1 MAAPFSVKNGRM
13 RPWSAGMVAAKGSRA
28 GCQREPISSTFVFVV
43 NEDDGSPRR
52 IFTLKYYTLHRDRK
66 ATSMFRPVLLSLL
79 SAASIFA
86 GGIAAHGSATSKL
99 QQLQDLSEAFSEV
112 AAKAKPGVVALMTER
127 KVSVDNPLS
136 GTPFRFYFDAPRGRQ
151 PGEREYQQGQG
162 SGVIVRYQGE
172 SYILTNNH
180 VVKGAEKIRVEMTD
194 GRSFEATVVG
204 TDPKT
209 DIAVL
214 RPGIVDLPSVPL
226 GDSDKVR
233 VGEWVLAIGNP
244 FGLEHTVTSGIISA
258 LGRQNGLL
266 LRQEGYED
274 FIQTDAA
281 INPGNSGG
289 ALINLKGEL
298 VGINTAIV
306 SGTGGYQ
313 GIGFAVPTNMVSHV
327 MQNLIDYGE
336 VRRGLLG
343 VRIRD
348 LDDEIAQAMG
358 AGKGSG
364 VLIDEVVK
372 AGPADDARLEHG
384 DIILE
389 VDGRSMPNAAALRN
403 HISQTK
409 PGTEVELLVL
419 RNGTKRTYRVVLGQ
433 LESKSEIA
441 ADEPPTK
448 RTAKLGLEV
457 QTLNRELADRLG
469 YEGERGVIVT
479 QVERG
484 SPAERKGLRGGD
496 LIIEIN
502 RTPVA
507 NLAEYEEAIDKVEPD
522 GVILLRRLRSGRT
535 SYVALRVPTE

>member
-1 MAAPFSVKNGRM
+1 MH
-13 RPWSAGMVAAKGSRA
+13 RP
-28 GCQREPISSTFVFVV
+28 
-43 NEDDGSPRR
+43 
-52 IFTLKYYTLHRDRK
+52 
-66 ATSMFRPVLLSLL
+66 LLLTAL
-79 SAASIFA
+79 SAVTIF
-86 GGIAAHGSATSKL
+86 GIPTHGSATSKL
-99 QQLQDLSEAFSEV
+99 ERLQDLSDAFSEV
-112 AAKAKPGVVALMTER
+112 AAQAKPGVVALMTER
-127 KVSVDNPLS
+127 KVSVDNPFS

-151 PGEREYQQGQG
+151 PGERRYQHGQG
-162 SGVIVRYQGE
+162 SGVIAGYNHE
-172 SYILTNNH
+172 SYIITNNH

-214 RPGIVDLPSVPL
+214 RPDIEDLPSVPL
-226 GDSDKVR
+226 GDSDQVR

-266 LRQEGYED
+266 GLEGYED

-358 AGKGSG
+358 VRKGIG
-364 VLIDEVVK
+364 VLIDQVIED
-372 AGPADDARLEHG
+372 GPADDARLEHG

-389 VDGRSMPNAAALRN
+389 VDGRSMPNAATLRN

-409 PGTEVELLVL
+409 PGTEVELLIL
-419 RNGTKRTYRVVLGQ
+419 RDGKKRTYQVVLGQ
-433 LESKSEIA
+433 LESKSEVA

-457 QTLNRELADRLG
+457 QTLNRELAERLG
-469 YEGERGVIVT
+469 YEGEDGVIVT
-479 QVERG
+479 HIERG
-484 SPAERKGLRGGD
+484 SPAARKGLRGGD

-507 NLAEYEEAIDKVEPD
+507 NLTEYEEGIDEVGPGE
-522 GVILLRRLRSGRT
+522 VILLRRLRSGRT
-535 SYVALRVPTE
+535 SYIALRVPNE

>member
-1 MAAPFSVKNGRM
+1 MNSPLL
-13 RPWSAGMVAAKGSRA
+13 VA
-28 GCQREPISSTFVFVV
+28 
-43 NEDDGSPRR
+43 
-52 IFTLKYYTLHRDRK
+52 
-66 ATSMFRPVLLSLL
+66 L
-79 SAASIFA
+79 SAVTMFVA
-86 GGIAAHGSATSKL
+86 GIPATGYANSKIE
-99 QQLQDLSEAFSEV
+99 QLQDLSDAFAEV
-112 AAKAKPGVVALMTER
+112 AARAKPGVVALMTER
-127 KVSVDNPLS
+127 KVSVDNPYS
-136 GTPFRFYFDAPRGRQ
+136 GTPFRFHFDGPRGRQ

-162 SGVIVRYQGE
+162 SGVIVRYNQE
-172 SYILTNNH
+172 SYVLTNNH

-194 GRSFEATVVG
+194 GRSFEATVLG

-214 RPGIVDLPSVPL
+214 RPNIDDLPAVPL
-226 GDSDKVR
+226 GDSDQVR

-266 LRQEGYED
+266 LRQQGYED

-327 MQNLIDYGE
+327 MENLIEYGE

-343 VRIRD
+343 VMIKD

-358 AGKGSG
+358 ARKGAG
-364 VLIDEVVK
+364 VLIDQVIED
-372 AGPADDARLEHG
+372 GPADDARLEHG

-389 VDGRSMPNAAALRN
+389 VDGRSMPSAAALRN

-409 PGTEVELLVL
+409 PGTKVELLIL
-419 RNGTKRTYRVVLGQ
+419 RDGKQSRYQVVLGQ
-433 LESKSEIA
+433 LESKTKVAANDPPPKRIA
-441 ADEPPTK
+441 
-448 RTAKLGLEV
+448 RLGLEV

-469 YEGERGVIVT
+469 YEGEQGVIVT
-479 QVERG
+479 HVERG
-484 SPAERKGLRGGD
+484 SPAERKGLKGGD
-496 LIIEIN
+496 LIIEIS

-507 NLAEYEEAIDKVEPD
+507 DLTEYEDAIDDVEP
-522 GVILLRRLRSGRT
+522 GEVVLLRRLRSGRT
-535 SYVALRVPTE
+535 SYIALRVPTD

>member
-1 MAAPFSVKNGRM
+1 MPG
-13 RPWSAGMVAAKGSRA
+13 
-28 GCQREPISSTFVFVV
+28 TFVSLVV
-43 NEDDGSPRR
+43 NDTKLPDES
-52 IFTLKYYTLHRDRK
+52 HRETTPTVERK
-66 ATSMFRPVLLSLL
+66 AISMCRPLLLTVL
-79 SAASIFA
+79 SAVTIIA
-86 GGIAAHGSATSKL
+86 GDSPVHGAATSKL
-99 QQLQDLSEAFSEV
+99 EQLQDLSDAFSEV

-127 KVSVDNPLS
+127 KVSVGNPFS

-151 PGEREYQQGQG
+151 PGERQYQQGQG
-162 SGVIVRYQGE
+162 SGVIVRYNHE

-180 VVKGAEKIRVEMTD
+180 VVKDADKIRVEMTD

-214 RPGIVDLPSVPL
+214 RPNIDDLPAVPL
-226 GDSDKVR
+226 GNSDQVR

-343 VRIRD
+343 VFIKD

-358 AGKGSG
+358 ARKGSG
-364 VLIDEVVK
+364 VLIDQVNDG
-372 AGPADDARLEHG
+372 GPADDARLEHG

-389 VDGRSMPNAAALRN
+389 VDGRAMLSAAALRN

-409 PGTEVELLVL
+409 PGTEVELLIL
-419 RNGTKRTYRVVLGQ
+419 RDGKKRTYQVVLGQ
-433 LESKSEIA
+433 LQSKSEVA

-457 QTLNRELADRLG
+457 QTLNRELAERVG
-469 YEGERGVIVT
+469 YEGEHGVIVT
-479 QVERG
+479 HVEGG
-484 SPAERKGLRGGD
+484 SPAARKGLRGGD

-507 NLAEYEEAIDKVEPD
+507 NLTEYEEAIGEVGPGE
-522 GVILLRRLRSGRT
+522 VILLRRLRSGRT
-535 SYVALRVPTE
+535 SYIALRVPNE